1 MTEKYTYVPQK
12 THESDIPEVF
22 RCRVPLPGTFQAFVM
37 NGILREEVNEKHML
51 TVVARPSMGF
61 DLNVAKGAI
70 LPESLQIISVRDSAN
85 TLPLSF
91 SNSFSFGEKSESNI
105 LLCTH
110 TLTMEEFKTDSEL
123 NINLS
128 SGAKANIVIMQNEH
142 NSSVHKMIFNIK
154 LAKDSFIK
162 INIVSLHGALL
173 ENHIDARLEGEGAV
187 CELNGIYL
195 VDGKQEIR
203 TTVNVHHL
211 IPKCQ
216 SRQLFKGI
224 LNDES
229 KALFFGK
236 INVSKDAQKTE
247 AYQANHNLLLSSKA
261 KVYAQPQLEI
271 YADDVK
277 CSHGATSGRLDEL
290 ALFYMR
296 SRGIGAIEAKLLQ
309 QVAFVYDVLEK
320 IDNEQLRERLQELVE
335 SRLRGEFGNCTN
347 CSMNCC

>member
-1 MTEKYTYVPQK
+1 MAAKFTYSP
-12 THESDIPEVF
+12 EIPEIF
-22 RCRVPLPGTFQAFVM
+22 RCRVPLPGTLQAFVM
-37 NGILREEVNEKHML
+37 NGVLREEIDENSLL
-51 TVVARPSMGF
+51 TVRARDPLGF
-61 DLNVAKGAI
+61 DLTVAKGAF
-70 LPESLQIISVRDSAN
+70 LPDSLQIISVRDSAN
-85 TLPLSF
+85 PEPVAYT
-91 SNSFSFGEKSESNI
+91 NSFSFGENSESNI
-105 LLCTH
+105 LLCSH
-110 TLTMEEFKTDSEL
+110 TLSMNEFKTDSEL

-128 SGAKANIVIMQNEH
+128 GGAKANIVVMQNEH
-142 NSSVHKMIFNIK
+142 NKSAHKVKFNII
-154 LAKDSFIK
+154 LAKDSYIK
-162 INIVSLHGALL
+162 INIVSLHGGFL
-173 ENHIDARLEGEGAV
+173 ENEIDARLVEEGAE

-195 VDGKQEIR
+195 VDGTQEIR

-211 IPKCQ
+211 VPKCQ

-224 LNDES
+224 LADES

-247 AYQANHNLLLSSKA
+247 AYQANHNLLLSRKA
-261 KVYAQPQLEI
+261 RVYAQPQLEI

-296 SRGIGAIEAKLLQ
+296 SRGIGAAEAKLLQ

-320 IDNEQLRERLQELVE
+320 INNDQLRQRLQDLVE